1 MKLRYFIIN
10 LLIGLLISIPSL
22 SQNDLVSANNSG
34 QYRLALPVEW
44 TRPRLTKAITEIL
57 PQTVDE
63 LKNRVLCTNCKEA
76 HLVRL
81 ILDSVVIRNSQN
93 SQPFEAGTVP
103 RYTYTFSFNYSFF
116 GALVIFDN
124 LEHPLTKL
132 KLVAVEEIFTYS
144 KDFTLSAQGSGIK
157 YDYTYDSTGKIVN
170 DRRIAESTKAVNT
183 DTPNHNARLVV
194 TTAFLRDICE
204 QRIFELRKK
213 IRNSTNPNIP

>member
-1 MKLRYFIIN
+1 MKLLYFIIN
-10 LLIGLLISIPSL
+10 LLTSLLIAISSL
-22 SQNDLVSANNSG
+22 SQNNLVSANDTG

-57 PQTVDE
+57 PQTIGE
-63 LKNRVLCTNCKEA
+63 LKNRVLCTNCMEA
-76 HLVRL
+76 HVVRL
-81 ILDSVVIRNSQN
+81 IIDSIVISNSQN
-93 SQPFEAGTVP
+93 SQPLEAGTVP

-124 LEHPLTKL
+124 LEHPLTML
-132 KLVAVEEIFTYS
+132 KLVGVEEIFTYS
-144 KDFTLSAQGSGIK
+144 KDFTLSAQVSGIK

-170 DRRIAESTKAVNT
+170 DRRIAESTKTVNT
-183 DTPNHNARLVV
+183 DTPKHNARLVL

-213 IRNSTNPNIP
+213 IRNSINPNLP